1 MGSWMKGYTTE
12 PPKEIL
18 ESEKLY
24 HSIMLDTWE
33 DDIIWDDKD
42 VDNQDQQMV

>member
-1 MGSWMKGYTTE
+1 MDIVNTKGYTTE

-42 VDNQDQQMV
+42 EDQDQQMM